1 MAKESQ
7 HTAVIYGLRFVHECP
22 TSDSDLLLGNL
33 KPRRNYREFQL
44 WLLNGSSCK
53 RWLVKAPHDHQAGKQ
68 YGQGMIRSEIFIQKA
83 YHNPDPLEEK
93 QQLELFF
100 TFSFQN
106 QKTGVQSFGE
116 EVHYGCLWLLLLIW
130 RWMMT
135 WNL

>member
-1 MAKESQ
+1 MDQVAK
-7 HTAVIYGLRFVHECP
+7 GGF
-22 TSDSDLLLGNL
+22 
-33 KPRRNYREFQL
+33 
-44 WLLNGSSCK
+44 
-53 RWLVKAPHDHQAGKQ
+53 VKAPHDHQAGKQ